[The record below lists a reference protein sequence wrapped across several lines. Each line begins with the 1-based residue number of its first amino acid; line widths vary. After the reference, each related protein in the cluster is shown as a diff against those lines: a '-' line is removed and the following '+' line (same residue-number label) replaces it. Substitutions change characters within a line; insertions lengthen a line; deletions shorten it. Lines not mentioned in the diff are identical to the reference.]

1 MIPPTTSPRRH
12 KPISAHRIINTA
24 LQEQKAPVAVQP
36 LPTQQRDGGAGGGGR
51 EQMVNYNPR
60 VICMHT
66 LCSAAIYLHLN
77 WPIKLANKLCFHAI
91 IYIKKNLINSLSFL
105 VQWCRQ
111 KIYFGWPCTKLNG
124 PSFPRKKKREKK

>member
-1 MIPPTTSPRRH
+1 
-12 KPISAHRIINTA
+12 
-24 LQEQKAPVAVQP
+24 
-36 LPTQQRDGGAGGGGR
+36 
-51 EQMVNYNPR
+51 MVNYNPH

-91 IYIKKNLINSLSFL
+91 KKKKKKENLINSLSFL

-124 PSFPRKKKREKK
+124 PSLPRKKNTKK